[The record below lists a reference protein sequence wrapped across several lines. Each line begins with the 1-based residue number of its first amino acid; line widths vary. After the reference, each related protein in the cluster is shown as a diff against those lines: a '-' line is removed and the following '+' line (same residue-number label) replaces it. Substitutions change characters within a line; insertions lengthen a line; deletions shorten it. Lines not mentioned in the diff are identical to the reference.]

1 MSKSSKSSKSSKL
14 STKDL
19 VTILDFTPADL
30 EQVFALCAEQKPLAR
45 EHRLPHSHPNR
56 TLACIFYKPSLRTRI
71 SFEIAIRQL
80 GGSSLYVTNAE
91 IGLGERESIEDV
103 GRVLSRFV
111 DGIMIRT
118 FDHEHV
124 RKLAAESSVPVVNG
138 LTDLTHPCQILAD
151 VFTVKEEFGD
161 ITGRKVVYVGDGNN
175 IAHSWINAAALMDFP
190 LVIATP
196 RDYAPDENVV
206 AAARAKG
213 SLDLT
218 VSHDPVD
225 AVKGADVVYTDVWA
239 SMGQEDEAAARKKA
253 FADFQLNDAL
263 ISHAKD
269 EAIVLH
275 CLPAHRGLEITD
287 SVMDGPQSRVYDEA
301 ENRLHIQRAV
311 LALLM
316 D

>member
-1 MSKSSKSSKSSKL
+1 MGKL

-19 VTILDFTPADL
+19 VTILDLSHADL
-30 EQVFALCAEQKPLAR
+30 DQIFATCAEQKPLAR
-45 EHRLPHSHPNR
+45 EHRLPHTHPNR
-56 TLACIFYKPSLRTRI
+56 TLACIFHKPSLRTRI
-71 SFEIAIRQL
+71 SFEVAIRQL
-80 GGSSLYVTNAE
+80 GGDSLYVTNAE
-91 IGLGERESIEDV
+91 IGLGEREAIADV
-103 GRVLSRFV
+103 GRVMSRFV

-118 FDHEHV
+118 FDHSHV
-124 RKLAAESSVPVVNG
+124 EELAAESTVPVVNG

-196 RDYAPDENVV
+196 RDYAPDEKVV
-206 AAARAKG
+206 AAAKSKG

-218 VSHDPVD
+218 ISHDPVE

-239 SMGQEDEAAARKKA
+239 SMGQEAEAAEREKV
-253 FADFQLNDAL
+253 FAEFQLNDAL
-263 ISHAKD
+263 VSNAKD
-269 EAIVLH
+269 SAIVLH
-275 CLPAHRGLEITD
+275 CLPAHRGMEITD
-287 SVMDGPQSRVYDEA
+287 SVIDGPQSRVYDEA
-301 ENRLHIQRAV
+301 ENRMHVQRAV

>member
-1 MSKSSKSSKSSKL
+1 MTTMGKL
-14 STKDL
+14 TTKDL
-19 VTILDFTPADL
+19 VTILDLSQTDL
-30 EQVFALCAEQKPLAR
+30 EQIFALTAEQKPLAR
-45 EHRLPHSHPNR
+45 EHRLPHTHPDR
-56 TLACIFYKPSLRTRI
+56 TLACIFHKPSLRTRV
-71 SFEIAIRQL
+71 SFEVAIRQL
-80 GGSSLYVTNAE
+80 GGNSLYLTNAE
-91 IGLGERESIEDV
+91 IGLGERESIADV
-103 GRVLSRFV
+103 GRVMSRFV

-118 FDHEHV
+118 FDHSHV
-124 RKLAAESSVPVVNG
+124 EQLARESTVPIVNG

-151 VFTVKEEFGD
+151 VFTIKEEFGD
-161 ITGRKVVYVGDGNN
+161 VSGRKVVYVGDGNN

-196 RDYAPDENVV
+196 RDYAPDESVV

-213 SLDLT
+213 KLDLT
-218 VSHDPVD
+218 ISHDPHD
-225 AVKGADVVYTDVWA
+225 AVKDADVVYTDVWA
-239 SMGQEDEAAARKKA
+239 SMGQESEAAAREKA

-263 ISHAKD
+263 VANARDS
-269 EAIVLH
+269 AIVLH

-301 ENRLHIQRAV
+301 ENRLHVQRAV

>member
-1 MSKSSKSSKSSKL
+1 MGKL

-19 VTILDFTPADL
+19 VTILDLSHSDL
-30 EQVFALCAEQKPLAR
+30 EQIFATCAEQKPLAR
-45 EHRLPHSHPNR
+45 EHRLPHTHPNR
-56 TLACIFYKPSLRTRI
+56 QLACIFHKPSLRTRI
-71 SFEIAIRQL
+71 SFEVAIRQL
-80 GGSSLYVTNAE
+80 GGDSLYVTNAE
-91 IGLGERESIEDV
+91 IGLGERESIADV
-103 GRVLSRFV
+103 GRVMSRFV

-118 FDHEHV
+118 FDHSHV
-124 RKLAAESSVPVVNG
+124 EELAAESTVPVVNG

-151 VFTVKEEFGD
+151 VFTVKEEFGE

-196 RDYAPDENVV
+196 RDYAPDEKVV

-213 SLDLT
+213 KLDLT

-239 SMGQEDEAAARKKA
+239 SMGQEEEAAQREKD
-253 FADFQLNDAL
+253 FAEFQLNDAL
-263 ISHAKD
+263 VGNAQDS
-269 EAIVLH
+269 AIVLH

-287 SVMDGPQSRVYDEA
+287 SVIDGPQSRVYDEA
-301 ENRLHIQRAV
+301 ENRLHVQRAV
-311 LALLM
+311 LSLLM

>member
-1 MSKSSKSSKSSKL
+1 MGKL

-19 VTILDFTPADL
+19 VTILDLSHADL
-30 EQVFALCAEQKPLAR
+30 DQIFATCAEQKPLAR
-45 EHRLPHSHPNR
+45 EHRLPHTHPNR
-56 TLACIFYKPSLRTRI
+56 TLACIFHKPSLRTRI
-71 SFEIAIRQL
+71 SFEVAIRQL
-80 GGSSLYVTNAE
+80 GGDSLYVTNAE
-91 IGLGERESIEDV
+91 IGLGEREAIADV
-103 GRVLSRFV
+103 GRVMSRFV

-118 FDHEHV
+118 FDHSHV
-124 RKLAAESSVPVVNG
+124 EELAAESTVPVVNG

-196 RDYAPDENVV
+196 RDYAPDEKVV
-206 AAARAKG
+206 AAAKSKG

-218 VSHDPVD
+218 ISHDPVE

-239 SMGQEDEAAARKKA
+239 SMGQEAEAAEREKV
-253 FADFQLNDAL
+253 FAEFQLNDAL
-263 ISHAKD
+263 VSNAKD
-269 EAIVLH
+269 SAIVLH
-275 CLPAHRGLEITD
+275 CLPAHRGMEITD
-287 SVMDGPQSRVYDEA
+287 SVIDGPRSRVYDEA
-301 ENRLHIQRAV
+301 ENRMHVQRAV

>member
-1 MSKSSKSSKSSKL
+1 MGKL

-19 VTILDFTPADL
+19 VTILDLSRADL
-30 EQVFALCAEQKPLAR
+30 ERIFDLCAEQKPLAR
-45 EHRLPHSHPNR
+45 EHRLEHTHPNR
-56 TLACIFYKPSLRTRI
+56 TLACIFHKPSLRTRI
-71 SFEIAIRQL
+71 SFEVAIRQL
-80 GGSSLYVTNAE
+80 GGNSLYVTNAE
-91 IGLGERESIEDV
+91 IGLGEREAIEDV

-118 FDHEHV
+118 FDHAHV
-124 RKLAAESSVPVVNG
+124 ERLAAESTVPVVNG

-151 VFTVKEEFGD
+151 VMTIKEEFGD
-161 ITGRKVVYVGDGNN
+161 IAGRKVVYVGDGNN

-196 RDYAPDENVV
+196 RDYAPNEKVV

-213 SLDLT
+213 TLDLT
-218 VSHDPVD
+218 VSHDPHE
-225 AVKGADVVYTDVWA
+225 AVRGADVVYTDVWA
-239 SMGQEDEAAARKKA
+239 SMGQESEAAKREKD

-263 ISHAKD
+263 LEHAKD

-287 SVMDGPQSRVYDEA
+287 SVIDGPRSRVYDEA
-301 ENRLHIQRAV
+301 ENRLHVQRAI

>member
-1 MSKSSKSSKSSKL
+1 MGKL

-19 VTILDFTPADL
+19 VTILDLSIADL
-30 EQVFALCAEQKPLAR
+30 EQIFAVCAEQKPLAR
-45 EHRLPHSHPNR
+45 QHRLPHSHPDR
-56 TLACIFYKPSLRTRI
+56 TLACIFHKPSLRTRI
-71 SFEIAIRQL
+71 SFEVAIRQL
-80 GGSSLYVTNAE
+80 GGNSLYVTNAE

-103 GRVLSRFV
+103 ARVLSRFV

-118 FDHEHV
+118 FDHTHV
-124 RKLAAESSVPVVNG
+124 ERLAAESTIPVVNG
-138 LTDLTHPCQILAD
+138 LTDRTHPCQILAD

-196 RDYAPDENVV
+196 RDYAPDETVV

-213 SLDLT
+213 KLDLT
-218 VSHDPVD
+218 ISHDPAA

-239 SMGQEDEAAARKKA
+239 SMGQEAEAAAREKV
-253 FADFQLNDAL
+253 FADFQLNDRL
-263 ISHAKD
+263 VGLAKP

-287 SVMDGPQSRVYDEA
+287 SVIDGPQSRVYDEA
-301 ENRLHIQRAV
+301 ENRLHVQRAI
-311 LALLM
+311 LSLLM

>member
-1 MSKSSKSSKSSKL
+1 MGKL

-19 VTILDFTPADL
+19 VTILDLSPDDL
-30 EQVFALCAEQKPLAR
+30 AKVFAACEEQKPLAR

-56 TLACIFYKPSLRTRI
+56 TLACIFHKPSLRTRI
-71 SFEIAIRQL
+71 SFEVAIRQL
-80 GGSSLYVTNAE
+80 GGDSLYVTNAE
-91 IGLGERESIEDV
+91 IGLGERESIADV

-118 FDHEHV
+118 FDHSHV
-124 RKLAAESSVPVVNG
+124 EEQLAAESTVPVVNG

-196 RDYAPDENVV
+196 RDYAPDEQVV
-206 AAARAKG
+206 TAARAKG

-218 VSHDPVD
+218 VSHDPVE

-239 SMGQEDEAAARKKA
+239 SMGQEEEAAEREKV
-253 FADFQLNDAL
+253 FAEFQLNDAL
-263 ISHAKD
+263 VANAKD

-287 SVMDGPQSRVYDEA
+287 SVMDGPRSRVYDEA
-301 ENRLHIQRAV
+301 ENRLHVQRA
-311 LALLM
+311 LLSLLM